1 MSLSVPFL
9 DLVSQYQTIQ
19 DEMESTATRVLR
31 SGHYVLGDEVA
42 TFERSFA
49 TYCGVRYCVGL
60 NTGTSAIHTALLA
73 AGIGPGD
80 EVITVPMTFVA
91 TVSAILYSGAK
102 PILIDVDPA
111 TWTMNVN
118 QLEHAITRKTRAIV
132 PVHLHGQMA
141 DMPTIMTIAKKKGLV
156 VIEDAAQAH
165 GSEYDGKRPGQYG
178 DLACYSFYP
187 GKNLGA
193 CGEGGAVV
201 TNSEEYATKAKMLR
215 DWGQD
220 RKYHHVLKG
229 FNYRLDALQAALLS
243 VKLRY
248 IEIWTHSRR
257 RIAESYFNRLEQHR
271 ERIKLPASPAQIRHV
286 YHVYSVQIARR
297 DRIQKALHDR
307 NIGTAIHYP
316 VPVHLQPAYADLG
329 YKKGDFPVAEEL
341 GETFLSLPM
350 FPELTEQQVA
360 SVCDALISTCN
371 RD

>member
-1 MSLSVPFL
+1 MSSNVPFL

-19 DEMESTATRVLR
+19 DEMESAALRVLR
-31 SGHYVLGDEVA
+31 SGHYVLGDEVS
-42 TFERSFA
+42 TFEQSFA
-49 TYCGVRYCVGL
+49 TYCGVRFCVGV
-60 NTGTSAIHTALLA
+60 NTGTSAIHAALLA
-73 AGIGPGD
+73 AGIGSGD

-102 PILIDVDPA
+102 PVLIDVDPV
-111 TWTMNVN
+111 TWTLDVN
-118 QLEHAITRKTRAIV
+118 QLEHVITRKTRAIV

-141 DMPTIMTIAKKKGLV
+141 NMPAIMTIAKKKGLI

-165 GSEYDGKRPGQYG
+165 GSEYDGKRPGQFG

-201 TNSEEYATKAKMLR
+201 TNNEEYAKKIKVLR
-215 DWGQD
+215 DWGQE

-229 FNYRLDALQAALLS
+229 FNYRLDAIQAALLS
-243 VKLRY
+243 VKLKY
-248 IEIWTHSRR
+248 IENWTHSRR
-257 RIAESYFNRLEQHR
+257 RIARSYFSQLEQHQ
-271 ERIKLPASPAQIRHV
+271 ERIALSASPTQIRHV
-286 YHVYSVQIARR
+286 YHVYAVQIDGR
-297 DRIQKALHDR
+297 DRIQKALHDK

-329 YKKGDFPVAEEL
+329 YKKGDFPVAEAL

-360 SVCDALISTCN
+360 SVCDALISNCN